1 MNRLLVTAAAIAGA
15 LSAATAD
22 EVELRDK
29 SAVIGRIIAEKPE
42 IGRAH
47 V

>member
-1 MNRLLVTAAAIAGA
+1 MVKTVGIVS
-15 LSAATAD
+15 LSSGVLGESFVAH
-22 EVELRDK
+22 
-29 SAVIGRIIAEKPE
+29 E

>member
-1 MNRLLVTAAAIAGA
+1 MFKIPAATLAAAAAIAGA
-15 LSAATAD
+15 LPAH
-22 EVELRDK
+22 
-29 SAVIGRIIAEKPE
+29 E